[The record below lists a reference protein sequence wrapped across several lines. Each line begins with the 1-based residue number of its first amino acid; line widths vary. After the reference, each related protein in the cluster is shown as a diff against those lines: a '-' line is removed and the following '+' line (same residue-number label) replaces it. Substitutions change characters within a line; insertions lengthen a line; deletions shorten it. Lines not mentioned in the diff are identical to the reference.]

1 MKFYNRWKIWFKP
14 IISYL
19 RTFPFSS
26 SIIRWLKNSPQQTIN
41 EITVEDIVLPS
52 KKSYIEWVFD
62 LTQNKTFRFQN
73 SSDIM
78 QPNLEALA
86 KIADCRNT
94 TSSGKQSEK
103 FEHARFFVQCT
114 ECYDATKREMFLF

>member
-19 RTFPFSS
+19 RIFPFSS

-41 EITVEDIVLPS
+41 EITVEDFVLPS

-62 LTQNKTFRFQN
+62 LTQNKIFRFQKSFN
-73 SSDIM
+73 ILHL
-78 QPNLEALA
+78 NLGALA
-86 KIADCRNT
+86 VFADFRCS
-94 TSSGKQSEK
+94 TSSGKQSQI
-103 FEHARFFVQCT
+103 FQHALFVCSM
-114 ECYDATKREMFLF
+114 YGMI